1 MGEVRGGEV
10 FQRQCEK
17 TDVVGTAYDQEADT
31 EKSFG
36 QRQNDR

>member
-17 TDVVGTAYDQEADT
+17 TDVVGTAYDQADT

>member
-1 MGEVRGGEV
+1 MGEARGGEV

-17 TDVVGTAYDQEADT
+17 TDVVDTAYDQADT
-31 EKSFG
+31 EKIFG